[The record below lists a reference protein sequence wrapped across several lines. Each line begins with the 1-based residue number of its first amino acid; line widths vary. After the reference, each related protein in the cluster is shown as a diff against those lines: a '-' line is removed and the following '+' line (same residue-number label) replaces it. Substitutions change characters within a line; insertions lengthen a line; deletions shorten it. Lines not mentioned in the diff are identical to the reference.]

1 MPQHDYV
8 IANDTAANVRADIN
22 SALAAVVS
30 NNSGATQ
37 PTTMYA
43 NEWWYDTATDT
54 LKIRAEANDAWI
66 SVALL
71 NQTTDQAFPIVGGVT
86 VTSTGTELN
95 LVDGSVAGTIVNSK
109 AVVYGAAGQVNATT
123 LQIAGTSIT
132 STAAELNILDG
143 VTATTAE
150 LNFVA
155 GVTSAIQTQL
165 TAKANLA
172 SPALTGTPTAPT
184 AAFGTDTTQIA
195 TTAFVQDAAY
205 PTYAANQA
213 TTSGTAFDFTGLP
226 STVREIEVHFQA
238 VSLNASENQLVQ
250 LIVSGTPLTTGYV
263 SSSGTSGAENS
274 ATTGFIVFGSSTVQN
289 VSGSMRLVR
298 VATGIWVESHSVSLG
313 SADANGGGF
322 IGGVGTVTG
331 IRLTRIGTASFDNG
345 NVTIS
350 YR

>member
-1 MPQHDYV
+1 MP
-8 IANDTAANVRADIN
+8 T
-22 SALAAVVS
+22 
-30 NNSGATQ
+30 
-37 PTTMYA
+37 PTTTYA
-43 NEWWYDTATDT
+43 LSKPT
-54 LKIRAEANDAWI
+54 
-66 SVALL
+66 
-71 NQTTDQAFPIVGGVT
+71 VGGDDNAW
-86 VTSTGTELN
+86 GTELN
-95 LVDGSVAGTIVNSK
+95 SALDKIDDLFDGTTAIKPNLDAGLWKVGGVAVTST
-109 AVVYGAAGQVNATT
+109 AAELNILDGVTASTAELNILDGVTASTAE
-123 LQIAGTSIT
+123 LNILDGVT

-150 LNFVA
+150 LNFVD
-155 GVTSAIQTQL
+155 GVTSNIQTQF
-165 TAKANLA
+165 TAKANLD

-184 AAFGTDTTQIA
+184 ATAGTNTTQLA
-195 TTAFVQDAAY
+195 TTAFVQGAAY
-205 PTYAANQA
+205 PTYATNQA

-226 STVREIEVHFQA
+226 STVSEIEVHFQA
-238 VSLNASENQLVQ
+238 VSLNASGNQLVQ

-274 ATTGFIVFGSSTVQN
+274 TTTGFIVFGSSAAQD
-289 VSGSMRLVR
+289 VSGSMRLVQ

-331 IRLTRIGTASFDNG
+331 IRLTRTGTASFDNG